1 MLLTSM
7 LGHRQE
13 IFESKGKKLSS
24 STKSPADWMPAD
36 KISTALSRIKQKTWT
51 RQPVSMITDH
61 SAHSTPLPVGFRTWL
76 WRYRC
81 FLLLM
86 SMLWHRQ
93 AIYSNRKK
101 TSCLP
106 LLNAVFEPRVSDTKS
121 PADWMPADKK
131 ERLRYPGSIKKNRT
145 RQHVSMISE
154 HSVHTTPMPVGFR
167 TWLWR
172 YTHFLLLIAML
183 WLGQVVFESKGDKLS
198 PSTECRIRTQC
209 FRHQTTSRPN
219 GCWQTDLAIEDQA
232 KKLNSTARLYDQRAF
247 SPLDPTASW
256 LSHLA
261 VVITKFVFVNFDAPA
276 QASNI
281 RNRREAVFICWM
293 QDSKPGSQAPNRQ
306 QTDLTI
312 DGQAKT
318 KPWTRQLVLLISEHS
333 THSTPLPVG
342 FRTWLWRYTCLLL
355 ISMLWHRQAIFE
367 SKGGNLS
374 SSAECRIRTQG
385 LRQTPNRQ

>member
-131 ERLRYPGSIKKNRT
+131 ERLRYPGSIKK
-145 RQHVSMISE
+145 
-154 HSVHTTPMPVGFR
+154 
-167 TWLWR
+167 
-172 YTHFLLLIAML
+172 
-183 WLGQVVFESKGDKLS
+183 
-198 PSTECRIRTQC
+198 
-209 FRHQTTSRPN
+209 
-219 GCWQTDLAIEDQA
+219 
-232 KKLNSTARLYDQRAF
+232 LNSTARLYDQRAF
-247 SPLDPTASW
+247 NPHDPNASW
-256 LSHLA
+256 LPHLA
-261 VVITKFVFVNFDAPA
+261 LAIYTFLVINCNALARASSIRIERRQVV
-276 QASNI
+276 SLY
-281 RNRREAVFICWM
+281 WM
-293 QDSKPGSQAPNRQ
+293 QDSNAVS
-306 QTDLTI
+306 
-312 DGQAKT
+312 
-318 KPWTRQLVLLISEHS
+318 
-333 THSTPLPVG
+333 
-342 FRTWLWRYTCLLL
+342 
-355 ISMLWHRQAIFE
+355 
-367 SKGGNLS
+367 
-374 SSAECRIRTQG
+374 
-385 LRQTPNRQ
+385 QTPNHQQTEWLLTNRFSYRGSSKKTELDSPYLWSASIQPTRPHCQLTFAPGCGDNQVCFC